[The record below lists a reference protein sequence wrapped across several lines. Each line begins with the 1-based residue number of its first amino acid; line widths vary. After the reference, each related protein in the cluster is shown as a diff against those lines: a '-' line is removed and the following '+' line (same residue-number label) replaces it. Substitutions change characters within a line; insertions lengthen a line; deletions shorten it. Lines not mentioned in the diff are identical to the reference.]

1 MTKGIFTVIARLK
14 GQDMTGEKILV
25 LNATGKVGR
34 NTCRALIEAGF
45 DVFGT
50 SRSNSDEL
58 TKLGVHPVICNYTD
72 REDIERALAETGAL
86 KLFSIT
92 DFFGAEKSK
101 SDTEI
106 QHGKNAIDAA
116 KIAGVDHIIFVS
128 VVDAELFN
136 EHVTHIKT
144 KVVIEDYLRKSDVPF
159 SILRPT
165 AFFENFDDPKNWNPL
180 KRGAIKFLS
189 TKRIKY
195 CATYDIGRAAA
206 VMFKN
211 RDTWLGRSLD
221 VIGWEGD
228 LDDVAKA
235 LEKVGGV
242 PVKAKLAMPLFLR
255 RLLLKDLHNMFLYFE
270 TGGPKS
276 SSADFKTILSNA
288 LTAEDWFR
296 FHGQYANGEKIGS

>member
-1 MTKGIFTVIARLK
+1 MS
-14 GQDMTGEKILV
+14 GEKVLV

-34 NTCRALIEAGF
+34 NTCRALKEAGF

-50 SRSNSDEL
+50 TRSNTNDL
-58 TKLGVHPVICNYTD
+58 AKLGVHPVVCNYTE
-72 REDIERALAETGAL
+72 RSDIDRALIETGA
-86 KLFSIT
+86 KKIFSIT
-92 DFFGAEKSK
+92 DYFGAAKSK
-101 SDTEI
+101 PDIEI

-116 KIAGVDHIIFVS
+116 KAADVDHLIFVS
-128 VVDAELFN
+128 VADAELFN
-136 EHVTHIKT
+136 EHVSHIKT
-144 KVVIEDYLRKSDVPF
+144 KVVIEDDLRQSGLPF

-180 KRGAIKFLS
+180 KKGTIKFLS

-211 RDTWLGRSLD
+211 RDAWLGKSLD

-228 LDDVAKA
+228 LSDVAKA

-242 PVKAKLAMPLFLR
+242 PVKPKLAMPILLR

-270 TGGPKS
+270 AGGPKGS
-276 SSADFKTILSNA
+276 AADFKKVIPDALS
-288 LTAEDWFR
+288 AEDWFR
-296 FHGQYANGEKIGS
+296 FHGHYSNGEKIGS

>member
-1 MTKGIFTVIARLK
+1 MSGDKV
-14 GQDMTGEKILV
+14 LV

-34 NTCRALIEAGF
+34 NTCRALKEAGF

-50 SRSNSDEL
+50 TRSHTSDL
-58 TKLGVHPVICNYTD
+58 KKLGVHPVICNYTD
-72 REDIERALAETGAL
+72 RSEIERALAETGA
-86 KLFSIT
+86 KKIFSIT
-92 DFFGAEKSK
+92 DYFLAAKSK
-101 SDTEI
+101 PDVEI
-106 QHGKNAIDAA
+106 QHGNNAIDAA
-116 KIAGVDHIIFVS
+116 KAANVDHFIFVS

-144 KVVIEDYLRKSDVPF
+144 KIVIEDYLRKSGLAF

-180 KRGAIKFLS
+180 KKGSLKFLS
-189 TKRIKY
+189 TKTIKY

-211 RDTWLGRSLD
+211 RETWLGRSLD

-228 LDDVAKA
+228 LSQVARA

-242 PVKAKLAMPLFLR
+242 PVKYKLAMPVFAR
-255 RLLLKDLHNMFLYFE
+255 RLFLKDLHNMFLYFE
-270 TGGPKS
+270 AGGPKGS
-276 SSADFKTILSNA
+276 PDDFKKIIPDALS
-288 LTAEDWFR
+288 AEDWFR
-296 FHGQYANGEKIGS
+296 FHGTYSNGEKIGA